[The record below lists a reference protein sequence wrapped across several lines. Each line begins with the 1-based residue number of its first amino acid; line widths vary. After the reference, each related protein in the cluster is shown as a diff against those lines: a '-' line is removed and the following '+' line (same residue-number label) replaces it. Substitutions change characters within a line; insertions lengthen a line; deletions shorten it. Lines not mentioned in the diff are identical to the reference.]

1 MFSVAWRFLL
11 FNYAEPCYI
20 SGKLRGMLK
29 FTNLSLRRGPR
40 ELLQGVDLTIHHGQK
55 VGITGGNGV
64 GKSSLFALILGHLHA
79 DLGDVFIPKNLTI
92 AHVAQETPALDTTAI
107 EYVLDGDVQLRQ
119 LEQAIKEAE
128 HANQGETLAHHY
140 AEMEAIDGYSANS
153 RAATLLH
160 GLGFSPAQESH
171 AVKQFS
177 GGWRM
182 RLNLAQALMC
192 RSDILLLDEPTNHLD
207 LDAVIWLEAWLK
219 SYKGTLLL
227 ISHDRDFLDNVADN
241 IAHIENQ
248 GITLYSGNYSAF
260 EVRRAEYLA
269 SQQSA
274 YEKQQREV
282 QHMQKFVE
290 RFKAKATKA
299 KQAQSRVKALERME
313 LIAPAHVDSPFNFT
327 FKKADK
333 MPNPLITLDEAAI
346 GYNEEPLLH
355 NVSITIHPG
364 DRLGLLGH
372 NGAGKSTLIKLLAGD
387 LKILKGK
394 LVEAKELNIGYF
406 AQHQLEQLDFDASPL
421 LHLQRLD
428 ANATESDLRKYLGGF
443 NFHNDMAIEP
453 VAPLS
458 GGEKARLVLA
468 LIVYQKPNLLLLDEP
483 TNHLDLEMRH
493 ALTVAMQEFEG
504 AMIIVSHD
512 RHLLRT
518 VTDQLLLVADGK
530 VTEFDGS
537 LDDYRS
543 WLSQENKKGSAA
555 ENKSHAAT
563 NNDTQ
568 SKKQLRQESA
578 EKRRLLKPLQNKLKK
593 LEKQLEELSLTKESL
608 EEKLADND
616 IYNENNKEQLKLLLE
631 QQGKV
636 DSSLQQVEMD
646 WLEVSEELESANA

>member
-1 MFSVAWRFLL
+1 
-11 FNYAEPCYI
+11 
-20 SGKLRGMLK
+20 MLK
-29 FTNLSLRRGPR
+29 FTHLSLRRGPR
-40 ELLQGVDLTIHHGQK
+40 ELLHDVDLTIHHGQK
-55 VGITGGNGV
+55 VGITGSNGV
-64 GKSSLFALILGHLHA
+64 GKSSLFALVLGQLHA
-79 DLGDVFIPKNLTI
+79 DSGDVFLPQNLTI

-119 LEQAIKEAE
+119 LEQAIKDAEA
-128 HANQGETLAHHY
+128 ANQGETLAHLY
-140 AEMEAIDGYSANS
+140 AEMEVIDGYSANS

-160 GLGFSPAQESH
+160 GLGFSSAQEDH

-219 SYKGTLLL
+219 SYRGTLLL
-227 ISHDRDFLDNVADN
+227 ISHDRDFLDNVVDN
-241 IAHIENQ
+241 IAHLENQ
-248 GITLYSGNYSAF
+248 TITLYSGNYSAF
-260 EVRRAEYLA
+260 EIRRAEYLA

-282 QHMQKFVE
+282 QHMHKFVE
-290 RFKAKATKA
+290 RFRAKATKA

-327 FKKADK
+327 FKQAEK
-333 MPNPLITLDEAAI
+333 MPNPLITLDEVDI
-346 GYNEEPLLH
+346 GYNANALLTG
-355 NVSITIHPG
+355 VSIAIHPG
-364 DRLGLLGH
+364 DRIGLLGH
-372 NGAGKSTLIKLLAGD
+372 NGAGKSTLIKVLASE
-387 LKILKGK
+387 LKVLKGK
-394 LVEAKELNIGYF
+394 FIGAKELNIGYF
-406 AQHQLEQLDFDASPL
+406 AQHQLEQLDFEASPL

-428 ANATESDLRKYLGGF
+428 ATATESDLRKYLGGF

-518 VTDQLLLVADGK
+518 VSDQLLLVADGK
-530 VTEFDGS
+530 VSEFDGS
-537 LDDYRS
+537 LDDYRN
-543 WLSQENKKGSAA
+543 WLSQQEKHSTGVTEEANSEENSSSANKK
-555 ENKSHAAT
+555 
-563 NNDTQ
+563 Q
-568 SKKQLRQESA
+568 QRQQSA

-593 LEKQLEELSLTKESL
+593 LEKQMEELSSSKESL
-608 EEKLADND
+608 EAKLADNE
-616 IYNENNKEQLKLLLE
+616 IYNEKNKEQLKILLE
-631 QQGKV
+631 EQGKV

>member
-1 MFSVAWRFLL
+1 
-11 FNYAEPCYI
+11 
-20 SGKLRGMLK
+20 MLK

-40 ELLQGVDLTIHHGQK
+40 ELLQDVELTIHHGQK
-55 VGITGGNGV
+55 VGITGSNGV

-79 DLGDVFIPKNLTI
+79 DSGDVFLPKNLTI
-92 AHVAQETPALDTTAI
+92 AHVAQETPALDSTAI

-119 LEQAIKEAE
+119 LEKDINAAE
-128 HANQGETLAHHY
+128 ENNQGEVLAHLY
-140 AEMEAIDGYSANS
+140 SEMEAIDGYSANS
-153 RAATLLH
+153 RAATLLN
-160 GLGFSPAQESH
+160 GLGFTTEQEHS

-282 QHMQKFVE
+282 QHMHKFVE
-290 RFKAKATKA
+290 RFKAKASKA

-333 MPNPLITLDEAAI
+333 MPNPLITLDDVAI
-346 GYNEEPLLH
+346 GYTEEPLLSK
-355 NVSITIHPG
+355 VKFTIHPG
-364 DRLGLLGH
+364 DRIGLLGH
-372 NGAGKSTLIKLLAGD
+372 NGAGKSTLIKLLSGE

-394 LVEAKELNIGYF
+394 LTAAKELNIGYF
-406 AQHQLEQLDFDASPL
+406 AQHQLEQLDFSASPL

-428 ANATESDLRKYLGGF
+428 PKATESDLRKYLGGF
-443 NFHNDMAIEP
+443 AFNNDMAIDP

-468 LIVYQKPNLLLLDEP
+468 LVVYQRPNLLLLDEP

-493 ALTVAMQEFEG
+493 ALTVAMQDFEG

-518 VTDQLLLVADGK
+518 VTDNFLLVANGK
-530 VTEFDGS
+530 VAEFDGS
-537 LDDYRS
+537 LDDYRN
-543 WLSQENKKGSAA
+543 WLSQENKKVLIA
-555 ENKSHAAT
+555 ETEVKE
-563 NNDTQ
+563 NNTADPQ
-568 SKKQLRQESA
+568 NKKQQRQISA
-578 EKRRLLKPLQNKLKK
+578 EKRRLLKPLQNRLKK
-593 LEKQLEELSLTKESL
+593 LEKQMEELSSNKESL
-608 EEKLADND
+608 QEKLADND
-616 IYNENNKEQLKLLLE
+616 IYNQENKELLKTLLE
-631 QQGKV
+631 EQGQV

-646 WLEVSEELESANA
+646 WLEVSEELESAST

>member
-1 MFSVAWRFLL
+1 
-11 FNYAEPCYI
+11 
-20 SGKLRGMLK
+20 MLK

-40 ELLQGVDLTIHHGQK
+40 ELLQDVDLTIHHGQK
-55 VGITGGNGV
+55 VGITGSNGV

-79 DLGDVFIPKNLTI
+79 DLGDVFLPKNLTI
-92 AHVAQETPALDTTAI
+92 AHVAQETPALDSTAI

-119 LEQAIKEAE
+119 LEKQIAEAE
-128 HANQGETLAHHY
+128 ESNQGETLAHLY
-140 AEMEAIDGYSANS
+140 SEMEAIDGYSANS
-153 RAATLLH
+153 RAATLLN
-160 GLGFSPAQESH
+160 GLGFTTAQEHS

-248 GITLYSGNYSAF
+248 SITLYSGNYSAF
-260 EVRRAEYLA
+260 EVRRAEYLS

-282 QHMQKFVE
+282 QHMHKFVE
-290 RFKAKATKA
+290 RFKAKASKA

-313 LIAPAHVDSPFNFT
+313 LIAPAHVDSPFDFT
-327 FKKADK
+327 FKKAEK
-333 MPNPLITLDEAAI
+333 MPNPLVTLDDAAI
-346 GYNEEPLLH
+346 GYTEEPLLSK
-355 NVSITIHPG
+355 VKFTIHPG
-364 DRLGLLGH
+364 DRIGLLGH
-372 NGAGKSTLIKLLAGD
+372 NGAGKSTLIKLLSGE
-387 LKILKGK
+387 LKVLKGK
-394 LVEAKELNIGYF
+394 LTTAKELNIGYF

-428 ANATESDLRKYLGGF
+428 PKATESDLRKYLGGF
-443 NFHNDMAIEP
+443 AFNNDMAVDP

-468 LIVYQKPNLLLLDEP
+468 LVVYQKPNLLLLDEP

-518 VTDQLLLVADGK
+518 VTDNLLLVANGK

-537 LDDYRS
+537 LEDYRN
-543 WLSQENKKGSAA
+543 WLSQENKKAST
-555 ENKSHAAT
+555 AAT
-563 NNDTQ
+563 EVKATGTDDGQN
-568 SKKQLRQESA
+568 KKQLRQLSA

-593 LEKQLEELSLTKESL
+593 LEKKMEELSLSKESL
-608 EEKLADND
+608 QEKLADNE
-616 IYNENNKEQLKLLLE
+616 IYNEKNKDILKTLLE
-631 QQGKV
+631 EQGMV
-636 DSSLQQVEMD
+636 DSSLQQVEID
-646 WLEVSEELESANA
+646 WLEVSEELESANG